1 MLFNDYYDI
10 FFRNYEATGF
20 KLISKSIIRVTFCM
34 CPSQCLVVR
43 GEEVG
48 NGTFCSSR
56 FTPCGMW
63 SFFKRQNA
71 SFGRRILT
79 ASGKNGG
86 RIMEFFYRNSY
97 SLFALSNSNYLF
109 IDPKIIVPNSTFNI
123 TEIIF
128 ICCKETLF
136 RIFVTSD
143 L

>member
-1 MLFNDYYDI
+1 MTITIYLL
-10 FFRNYEATGF
+10 RSYEATGF
-20 KLISKSIIRVTFCM
+20 KHISKSIIRATVCM
-34 CPSQCLVVR
+34 CRSECLIVK
-43 GEEVG
+43 GEEEG
-48 NGTFCSSR
+48 NGRFCSSR
-56 FTPCGMW
+56 FTPCGMRCCFNW
-63 SFFKRQNA
+63 QIAN
-71 SFGRRILT
+71 FGRRILT